1 MRVLT
6 ASVVLQT
13 AMAAEARLAEV
24 LTF

>member
-13 AMAAEARLAEV
+13 TLAAETRLA
-24 LTF
+24 